1 MPCFRTTAAAGRF
14 PAVSAAPP
22 TQPLRR
28 TGVALIGGFRT
39 GGRVRVGDRMVRVSA
54 IGGMDLDLTEAT
66 FEAPRLTVVKVSLI
80 GGLKLRVP
88 AGARVEVH
96 GFAIGGRTVESGP
109 AGRGPGEADAQAPT
123 IVVHAWG
130 VIGGVKVRRAA

>member
-1 MPCFRTTAAAGRF
+1 
-14 PAVSAAPP
+14 VSTAPP
-22 TQPLRR
+22 SRPLRR
-28 TGVALIGGFRT
+28 TSVALIGGFRA
-39 GGRVRVGDRMVRVSA
+39 GGRVTLGDRLVRVSA

-66 FEAPRLTVVKVSLI
+66 FEAPRTTIVKVALI

-88 AGARVEVH
+88 AAARVEVH
-96 GFAIGGRTVESGP
+96 GFAIGGRTVEDGA
-109 AGRGPGEADAQAPT
+109 AGRGPGEPGAEAPT